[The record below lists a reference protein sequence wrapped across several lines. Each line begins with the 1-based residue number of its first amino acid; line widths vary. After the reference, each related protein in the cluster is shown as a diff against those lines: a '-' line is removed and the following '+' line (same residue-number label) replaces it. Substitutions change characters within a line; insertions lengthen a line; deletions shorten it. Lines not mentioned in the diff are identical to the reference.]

1 MAGRKQHFIPQ
12 ALQRGFGVAKGK
24 KSQVYVFKKG
34 QEPYYS
40 STEGVAAQRD
50 FYSAPSD
57 EQSLDDKITIYER
70 TVLAPAI
77 AALREAP
84 AGPIDSHVAAAVMVH
99 LSIRTAFV
107 RNSFSTAATEMLH
120 YFADAMR
127 SDQTARALL
136 EVDTLKSES
145 MLVKS
150 IEEEILLQFDAIPE
164 SSRNALAKLVHF
176 RAREKFPQMLP
187 GLTAMALQHFGML
200 LDKIPEAIV
209 SGHSKALERDLAPA
223 LRVERL
229 KAMNWQI
236 IAAEPP
242 THFVLPDCLAVGS
255 KTSSFQEIS
264 PYSLLSN
271 DELAGVMMPV
281 CSNKVLVG
289 CFGNPELNPASLNRC
304 FAQCSLDFFISSKA
318 DAQTAEAAKL
328 IGSTFSK
335 YVDSLV
341 EEQAF
346 SAPEKSGGNGES
358 PETEAGALE
367 PNPNR
372 VPIKFEPSSR
382 MSSKAQATVRKL
394 MSAPELQIG
403 LRTVE
408 AIVVSDNIVR
418 SLRQRGVTLNDHAA
432 QVVKLGTCHTT
443 ETPDGVSSQLFVT
456 TEAVNLVTKGHPLA
470 RAAAALIRHQAGRAT
485 YYATVVA
492 RIPKETLQRQRP
504 LLEAIQLRIAHFFCS
519 HYFGGRLSGGGLASD
534 EEFAAVDSLY
544 GQVLAGCVQGITS
557 ARLHF
562 IEHRDVDIALGLALG
577 HVEQLLC
584 ATANAC
590 ATTGNKIER
599 WKKSKSIEALQAVSL
614 GEWFELLALDLER
627 FFDSREN
634 LTGDSD
640 LILLGSHIER
650 VLWSFGIVLSTPT
663 PEQIWMDVCAEEQL
677 ENMRLMLRV

>member
-1 MAGRKQHFIPQ
+1 VAGRKQHFIPQ

-24 KSQVYVFKKG
+24 KRQVYVFKKG

-50 FYSAPSD
+50 FYSGPSD
-57 EQSLDDKITIYER
+57 EQSLDDKITIYEG
-70 TVLAPAI
+70 TVLAPAV

-84 AGPIDSHVAAAVMVH
+84 AGPIDSHVAAAVVVH
-99 LSIRTAFV
+99 LSIRSAFV
-107 RNSFSTAATEMLH
+107 RGSFSAAATEMLDH
-120 YFADAMR
+120 FADAMR

-145 MLVKS
+145 MLVKL
-150 IEEEILLQFDAIPE
+150 IEEDILLQFDAIPE
-164 SSRNALAKLVHF
+164 SGRNALAKLVHF
-176 RAREKFPQMLP
+176 RAREKFPQMFPDLA
-187 GLTAMALQHFGML
+187 AMVLQQFGML
-200 LDKIPEAIV
+200 LEKIPAMIV
-209 SGHSKALERDLAPA
+209 SGHSKALERDLAPT

-242 THFVLPDCLAVGS
+242 THFVLPDCLAVGA
-255 KTSSFQEIS
+255 KTSNFQEIE
-264 PYSLLSN
+264 PYSLLSD
-271 DELAGVMMPV
+271 DELAGVVMPV
-281 CSNKVLVG
+281 CSDKVLVG
-289 CFGNPELNPASLNRC
+289 CFGNPELDPASLNRS
-304 FAQCSLDFFISSKA
+304 FAQCSLDFFISSQA
-318 DAQTAEAAKL
+318 DAQTVEASQF
-328 IGSTFSK
+328 IGSTVSK

-341 EEQAF
+341 EKQTF
-346 SAPEKSGGNGES
+346 APPDKSGSDGES
-358 PETEAGALE
+358 PETEGRAQE
-367 PNPNR
+367 PVQ

-382 MSSKAQATVRKL
+382 KSSKAQAAVRNL
-394 MSAPELQIG
+394 MSAPELQVG

-418 SLRQRGVTLNDHAA
+418 SLRQRGVALNDHAA

-443 ETPDGVSSQLFVT
+443 ETPYGVSSQLFVT

-485 YYATVVA
+485 YYATVVS

-504 LLEAIQLRIAHFFCS
+504 LLEAIGLRIAHFFCS
-519 HYFGGRLSGGGLASD
+519 HYFGGRLSGIGLVSD
-534 EEFAAVDSLY
+534 EEFAATDSLY
-544 GQVLAGCVQGITS
+544 CQTLAGCVQGIAS

-562 IEHRDVDIALGLALG
+562 IEHRDVDAALGLALG

-590 ATTGNKIER
+590 ATTGGKIDQ
-599 WKKSKSIEALQAVSL
+599 WKASKSIEALQAVSL

-627 FFDSREN
+627 FFDSRES
-634 LTGDSD
+634 LAGDSN

-650 VLWSFGIVLSTPT
+650 VLWSFGIALSTPA
-663 PEQIWMDVCAEEQL
+663 PEQIWMDVLADEQL
-677 ENMRLMLRV
+677 ENTRLMLRV